1 MADVINF
8 AEGEDEYQT
17 APMDACAASPETS
30 GYVTSDEYTTAPAPD
45 LDDTIAKEVA
55 KMKKEIAR
63 QNARK
68 LQEQQ
73 RLENEESLRTQT
85 PNRLQRQKSDERQAF
100 DGYWDSYYGC

>member
-8 AEGEDEYQT
+8 ADEDEYQT

-55 KMKKEIAR
+55 KMKKEIVR

-68 LQEQQ
+68 LQEQR
-73 RLENEESLRTQT
+73 RLEDEERIRPPT
-85 PNRLQRQKSDERQAF
+85 PSRLQRQKSAERQAS